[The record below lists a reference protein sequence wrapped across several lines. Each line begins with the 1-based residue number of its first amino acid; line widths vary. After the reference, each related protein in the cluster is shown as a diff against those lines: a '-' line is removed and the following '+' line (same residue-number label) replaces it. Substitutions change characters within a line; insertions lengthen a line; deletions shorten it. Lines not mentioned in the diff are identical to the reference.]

1 MLDELLKKE
10 IDSFVNDAVML
21 TDTVSFSQYRLVK
34 NLARIA
40 NKVYPSGNT
49 DSQGRYKYWFDII
62 TPRINDE
69 TKNIDLDT
77 DNIRIYSE
85 MGNDRFRVFVA
96 NALLREF
103 MRDTQQGAQLN
114 EDIEESTGW
123 GNVIWKKVKGGKM
136 RLNIPDVYVI
146 NQRAR
151 LLKET
156 PVIERHVL
164 TATELTSNE
173 VWNREAVERI
183 LESGKG
189 LSLNMEV
196 EHEGYEIF
204 ERNGEMK
211 LSDYL
216 EARGESHNDD
226 DEKVFITTRVI
237 ASLVVPDAVL
247 FVGRLDSLEDVYC
260 EYHRGRY
267 CGRWFREGLYE
278 GLSDIQVRCN
288 EIGNEIARAL
298 EVAGKQIFTTDDQS
312 AYENVM
318 TDLLRGDIISVKNL
332 QRVDMRFQDIGAFM
346 TEWNNLM
353 ALADRISNSMEIV
366 AAGDTPSNMPY
377 RLGAML
383 NQNANKLYVFLREKF
398 GLSISRMYEDWIMP
412 DLLKSFRQRDLVRL
426 TGDRE
431 YLDEYRR
438 MVVDNLYASNQVA
451 IGPHGPE
458 EAEMIREAKVRQI
471 SGKREEFIRLEDGY
485 WDDFLAR
492 IEIDPTGEGLNVN
505 AKVDTFNSMVALET
519 DPMRRAFLLDQIW
532 AKLGVDTTKLP
543 KASPVTQQMAVGTP
557 SARRETLPDPQ

>member
-10 IDSFVNDAVML
+10 INSFVNDAVML

-34 NLARIA
+34 NLSRIA

-77 DNIRIYSE
+77 DNIKIYSE

-96 NALLREF
+96 NALLKEF

-123 GNVIWKKVKGGKM
+123 GNVVWKKVKGGKM
-136 RLNIPDVYVI
+136 RLNIPDIYVVD
-146 NQRAR
+146 QRAR
-151 LLKET
+151 SLKDT
-156 PVIERHVL
+156 SVIERHVL

-173 VWNREAVERI
+173 IWNQEAVVSI

-204 ERNGEMK
+204 ERNGEVR
-211 LSDYL
+211 LSEYL
-216 EARGESHNDD
+216 EYKGKKFTKE
-226 DEKVFITTRVI
+226 DEKKFITVRAI
-237 ASLVVPDAVL
+237 MSLTVPDAVL
-247 FVGRLDSLEDVYC
+247 FCGKLDSMDDVYC

-267 CGRWFREGLYE
+267 AGRWFREGLYE

-318 TDLLRGDIISVKNL
+318 TDLLRGDIINVKNL
-332 QRVDMRFQDIGAFM
+332 ARVDMRFHDIAAFM

-366 AAGDTPSNMPY
+366 AAGDTPTNMPY

-398 GLSISRMYEDWIMP
+398 GLAISRMYEDWIMP
-412 DLLKSFRQRDLVRL
+412 ELLDSFRQRDLVRL

-438 MVVDNLYASNQVA
+438 MVVDNWYASNLIQ
-451 IGPHGPE
+451 IGPHGPQ
-458 EAEMIREAKVRQI
+458 EAELIREAKVREI
-471 SGKREEFIRLEDGY
+471 SGNREEFVHLESDY

-505 AKVDTFNSMVALET
+505 AKVDTLNSMVALET

-543 KASPVTQQMAVGTP
+543 KASPTAPQNAVGTP
-557 SARRETLPDPQ
+557 AAKKEAMPEPQ